1 MRLHLLSD
9 LHLEFGEFT
18 PPETDADVVLLPGDI
33 HLGVKG
39 VEWAKAVFKKPVL
52 YVPGNHEF
60 YRGHLNKLGVELAAA
75 AQDSNVH
82 VLRDQAV
89 VIDGVRFVG
98 GTLWT
103 DFNYHGQQS
112 FDAYEAKKRLED
124 FRLIRIDG
132 HYRKLQPRDVMLKHA
147 VTRQFIEDTLRQPFS
162 GKTVVLS
169 HHAPSSLSV
178 ADEFSDD
185 ALSSAYASRLDG
197 LFGPAVALW
206 VHGHMHHSVDY
217 ERSGTR
223 VVCNPRGY
231 APKELNLTFNPGLV
245 LSL

>member
-18 PPETDADVVLLPGDI
+18 PPPTDADVILLPGDI

-39 VEWAKAVFKKPVL
+39 IEWAKQTFTKPVV

-60 YRGHLNKLGVELAAA
+60 YRQHMDKLGAEMAAA
-75 AQDSNVH
+75 ARGSNVH
-82 VLRDQAV
+82 LLQDDE
-89 VIDGVRFVG
+89 VILDGIRFLG

-103 DFNYHGQQS
+103 DFRYSGNQLFAAH
-112 FDAYEAKKRLED
+112 AAKAGMED
-124 FRLIRIDG
+124 FRLIRIG
-132 HYRKLQPRDVMLKHA
+132 GGYRKFHPKDAMLKHA
-147 VTRQFIEDTLRQPFS
+147 QTRQFIGERTAVPFA

-169 HHAPSSLSV
+169 HHAPSALSV
-178 ADEFSDD
+178 APEFADDE
-185 ALSSAYASRLDG
+185 LSSAYASRLER
-197 LFGPAVALW
+197 LFGENIALW

-217 ERSGTR
+217 REQGTR

-231 APKELNLTFNPGLV
+231 APKELNPDFNPGLV
-245 LSL
+245 LEL